1 MKNNILTLKGI
12 KVRPILLP
20 LERPVVA
27 KIATLY
33 NWPLILIDLQTK
45 EGIIG
50 RSYLEPYVPKSMK
63 YLVSALNDL
72 SELFKGKPIFPFDMF
87 EQARKSLH
95 FVGYEG
101 LSMIAISGFDMAAWD
116 ALARTSDRP
125 LCEFLGGSR
134 APVPAYNSNGLWLTD
149 PELIGDEAQE
159 LIEEGDFRALKLRMG
174 RETIS
179 EDILALKSIRKSI
192 GEKIELMVD
201 FNQGLNQSDAMRR
214 CHALDDMNL
223 SWFEEP
229 ILYDD
234 LEGYAKLARELK
246 TPLQIGENFYGPREM
261 YKAIMKQASDLVMP
275 DFMRIGGISGWLRSV
290 PIAAAAWHSCLN
302 ASLPRSWCAHDANH
316 RDCALAR
323 MAIMGKSCFATTL

>member
-1 MKNNILTLKGI
+1 MKYETLTLEGI

-45 EGIIG
+45 EGIRG

-72 SELFKGKPIFPFDMF
+72 GELFKGKPIVPLDLF

-134 APVPAYNSNGLWLTD
+134 APVPA
-149 PELIGDEAQE
+149 
-159 LIEEGDFRALKLRMG
+159 
-174 RETIS
+174 
-179 EDILALKSIRKSI
+179 
-192 GEKIELMVD
+192 
-201 FNQGLNQSDAMRR
+201 
-214 CHALDDMNL
+214 
-223 SWFEEP
+223 
-229 ILYDD
+229 
-234 LEGYAKLARELK
+234 
-246 TPLQIGENFYGPREM
+246 
-261 YKAIMKQASDLVMP
+261 
-275 DFMRIGGISGWLRSV
+275 
-290 PIAAAAWHSCLN
+290 
-302 ASLPRSWCAHDANH
+302 
-316 RDCALAR
+316 
-323 MAIMGKSCFATTL
+323 